1 MCLDRGNLVQKH
13 AVGKEEKMSRETI
26 KYLIDMI
33 PEKDIDTIYRVL
45 VRFVPET
52 EPLPDEIEAIL
63 EAKADTSPTISHN
76 EINWD

>member
-1 MCLDRGNLVQKH
+1 
-13 AVGKEEKMSRETI
+13 MSRETI
-26 KYLIDMI
+26 KYLVDMI
-33 PEKDIDTIYRVL
+33 PENDIETIYRVL

-63 EAKADTSPTISHN
+63 EAKTDTSPTISHD

>member
-1 MCLDRGNLVQKH
+1 
-13 AVGKEEKMSRETI
+13 MSRETI

-52 EPLPDEIEAIL
+52 KPLPDEIEAIL
-63 EAKADTSPTISHN
+63 EEKADTSPTISHN